1 MKKII
6 SMLARML
13 LLYSIPGYSQCA
25 CCSSVG
31 CGDNSGG
38 SSSLVKKGKL
48 LFSFVTRYSNFTP
61 LGSKQLVNDANAD
74 TNFPVYNKSYQE
86 TYTFSLTYG
95 ITNRLNVT
103 VTLPYSS
110 ISNIQTALPGSTE
123 SDLLGTSQGLSNIKT
138 SLQYVLLQK
147 QYCSGWEV
155 IPTVGIIAPTGVHNN
170 IAKDGT
176 FFDDQFQ
183 PGANA
188 WVPVV
193 GVSADKMF
201 GKLTL
206 KGMFTYVF
214 KDTDPQGNVDAA
226 LWNSDVSVY
235 FPLLKSKGVMAKCS
249 DSSKMGSCNMPMP
262 GKFVLNGF
270 MGVQAEHVGQDV
282 KVMPDGSKQL
292 NPNIGAFRTY
302 ASVGIVANISQRFF
316 IPLSVAIP
324 LYQKENG
331 YQVSLNYRLNVGL
344 SFFIM

>member
-6 SMLARML
+6 GMLACML

-38 SSSLVKKGKL
+38 GSSLVKKNKL
-48 LFSFVTRYSNFTP
+48 LFSFVTRYSSFTP
-61 LGSKQLVNDANAD
+61 LSEKALVNDANAD
-74 TNFPVYNKSYQE
+74 TLFPVYNKSYQE

-95 ITNRLNVT
+95 ITNRLNAT

-110 ISNIQTALPGSTE
+110 INNIQTALPGSAQT
-123 SDLLGTSQGLSNIKT
+123 DVLGTSQGISNIKT
-138 SLQYVLLQK
+138 SLQFVLLQK
-147 QYCSGWEV
+147 QMCNGWEV
-155 IPTVGIIAPTGVHNN
+155 IPTLGIIAPTGIHNN
-170 IAKDGT
+170 VAKDGT

-193 GVSADKMF
+193 GASADKMF
-201 GKLTL
+201 GKLTI
-206 KGMFTYVF
+206 KAIYTYVF
-214 KDTDPQGNVDAA
+214 QNTDPQGNVDAA

-235 FPLLKSKGVMAKCS
+235 FPLLKSKGAKPACA
-249 DSSKMGSCNMPMP
+249 DSSKMASCCSTDA
-262 GKFVLNGF
+262 GKFVLSGF
-270 MGVQAEHVGQDV
+270 TGIQAEHVGQDV
-282 KVMPDGSKQL
+282 VAMSDGTKQL
-292 NPNIGAFRTY
+292 NPNIGAFRMY
-302 ASVGIVANISQRFF
+302 GSVGVVANINRKFF
-316 IPLSVAIP
+316 IPVSIAVP
-324 LYQKENG
+324 FYQKENG